1 MITKLDLREPL
12 NIPLLEDSSEVENFQ
27 NQTLRPILKVQNDL
41 YHTLFKS
48 YAKRQKCDHETVSD
62 AKKKNFLEQS
72 LQKDM
77 VLKNTF
83 IGITIGLFTI
93 EELAVYE
100 AQSKEYNKRIITMLI
115 ERLKTQP
122 K

>member
-1 MITKLDLREPL
+1 MISKLDLREPL
-12 NIPLLEDSSEVENFQ
+12 SLPISEEITEVENFQ
-27 NQTLRPILKVQNDL
+27 NQTLRPILKLQNDL
-41 YHTLFKS
+41 YATLFES
-48 YAKRQKCDHETVSD
+48 YATRQKSDYETLSG
-62 AKKKNFLEQS
+62 AKKRTFIEQS

-93 EELAVYE
+93 EEIAVY
-100 AQSKEYNKRIITMLI
+100 ATQSKDYNRRIITMLI
-115 ERLKTQP
+115 ERLKSHT